1 MNASY
6 NGAGSTGTAEEYRYR
21 DVKGTSWN
29 YTSGTIAR
37 CSTDA
42 GRNISGRSCVGG
54 IAGYNLPGGILK
66 ENQNKANIT
75 AAGNYAG
82 GIAGSNAGRIS
93 LSEDKGQESRMVSG
107 RSGTG
112 IGGIVG
118 FNKSGGT
125 ISVRPSG
132 TAEEVVA
139 VNSYVSITGQSR
151 AGGIA
156 GINAGKLEVDSAAAS
171 ANPKYLTCEAKEV
184 RALAGYAG
192 GIAGETR
199 GNIEWAR
206 NKSGSVT
213 ADYGPAGGIT
223 AVNAIADGTAVSL
236 VSCQNLGDVNSD
248 YGHAGG
254 ITAENYGTLRDCKVE
269 GSGTKNTTIRSRGT
283 DEIGAVCA
291 VNDAGA
297 SIEGCESGKGVILS
311 GESSVIGGIA
321 GRNLGIITRSL
332 KTENVGVMPQVNIS
346 AGRLTVGGVAGR
358 NEKGTGQ
365 ITQLQVS
372 GLVFDGFSNYQYLG
386 GISGENQS
394 GSIIEACT
402 FLKGKIRESGSAA
415 GNCYGGIAGKNSGR
429 LSDCEVQEITCEV
442 QGIYTA
448 TSTSTAKEKEEL
460 ASHIGGIAGK
470 NEETGSIVE
479 CRLAGSSNTIS
490 AGSGMAGGIA
500 GYNNGCIELSG
511 DSIVEQIMQEAQSAG
526 GSPQKVENV
535 QRLIEL
541 ASSMKLKAD
550 SQYVEWNNNNPHL
563 ENLNYANRGSGI
575 SKNRTLTLTMSV
587 NGNVGGITAYN
598 SPKGSV
604 DHCATGNW
612 YVSNKSNAIGVGTG
626 GIIGM
631 NESENDLSFLL
642 NQAFVGREIA
652 GNDTN
657 RFAGGIIGNQNN
669 TTASG
674 WKLDS
679 CVNYGT
685 VYCLRTHYSGGILG
699 QWTGTGGT
707 IEDCHNY
714 GNLQTTYQAGW
725 VGAAAGIVA
734 QLYHAYENNEY
745 NIISCK
751 NFGNIYGR
759 TGRNTNNCAND
770 SAGILGNITA
780 FKSNGGES
788 AQHYTIQVLD
798 CVNGP
803 GVEIYSNSMA
813 SGIVGFFSSDNTD
826 NIANDTGNIKL
837 RIERCRN
844 YASILKGGTY
854 IGGIF
859 GDRYGT
865 TGAQNTV
872 LKDCY
877 SVDRGSGS
885 YNKVNCPIVSMDAN
899 AHRGDA
905 QYVNN
910 KVDGVFNYYLSE
922 NVLNSFIF
930 QENRNLSK
938 NDLNKDGTPSL
949 KRANTGCAYILSKGG
964 KRYLIYLNPG
974 ANYGNGSFGAGN
986 LTISVNNT
994 VLLNSREVGNVLF
1007 EIDGAEPYKDITSIV
1022 NAGSVFDKYVQK
1034 SYIYKETGGNTDKM
1048 PAPAAVVLEKDG
1060 GNVKIT
1066 VTPAQNTQP
1075 FKYTAELYRSEE
1087 NGADAV
1093 WEKVDKT
1100 LEFYTNEYSFSLP
1113 EEIRSLG
1120 GYLKVRVRAHSSD
1133 HTIEPSDER
1142 ESDPFDLGRVLPAP
1156 EIRMELMSQG
1166 NPYRYRFTL
1175 VNKEEYADFK
1185 DESGNPLYQISVRFT
1200 DGTPEKIMTVD
1211 QDGNLSRDQ
1220 YLQLN
1225 EESLQQLIVQAK
1237 PAGTGQTGGRI
1248 VRESEQVPVQTYLPA
1263 YKPMLTT

>member
-415 GNCYGGIAGKNSGR
+415 GNCYGGIAGKKKGR
-429 LSDCEVQEITCEV
+429 
-442 QGIYTA
+442 
-448 TSTSTAKEKEEL
+448 
-460 ASHIGGIAGK
+460 HFFFGG
-470 NEETGSIVE
+470 
-479 CRLAGSSNTIS
+479 
-490 AGSGMAGGIA
+490 
-500 GYNNGCIELSG
+500 
-511 DSIVEQIMQEAQSAG
+511 
-526 GSPQKVENV
+526 
-535 QRLIEL
+535 
-541 ASSMKLKAD
+541 
-550 SQYVEWNNNNPHL
+550 
-563 ENLNYANRGSGI
+563 
-575 SKNRTLTLTMSV
+575 
-587 NGNVGGITAYN
+587 
-598 SPKGSV
+598 
-604 DHCATGNW
+604 
-612 YVSNKSNAIGVGTG
+612 
-626 GIIGM
+626 
-631 NESENDLSFLL
+631 
-642 NQAFVGREIA
+642 
-652 GNDTN
+652 
-657 RFAGGIIGNQNN
+657 
-669 TTASG
+669 
-674 WKLDS
+674 
-679 CVNYGT
+679 
-685 VYCLRTHYSGGILG
+685 
-699 QWTGTGGT
+699 
-707 IEDCHNY
+707 
-714 GNLQTTYQAGW
+714 
-725 VGAAAGIVA
+725 
-734 QLYHAYENNEY
+734 
-745 NIISCK
+745 
-751 NFGNIYGR
+751 
-759 TGRNTNNCAND
+759 
-770 SAGILGNITA
+770 
-780 FKSNGGES
+780 
-788 AQHYTIQVLD
+788 
-798 CVNGP
+798 
-803 GVEIYSNSMA
+803 
-813 SGIVGFFSSDNTD
+813 
-826 NIANDTGNIKL
+826 
-837 RIERCRN
+837 
-844 YASILKGGTY
+844 
-854 IGGIF
+854 
-859 GDRYGT
+859 
-865 TGAQNTV
+865 
-872 LKDCY
+872 
-877 SVDRGSGS
+877 
-885 YNKVNCPIVSMDAN
+885 
-899 AHRGDA
+899 
-905 QYVNN
+905 
-910 KVDGVFNYYLSE
+910 
-922 NVLNSFIF
+922 
-930 QENRNLSK
+930 
-938 NDLNKDGTPSL
+938 
-949 KRANTGCAYILSKGG
+949 
-964 KRYLIYLNPG
+964 
-974 ANYGNGSFGAGN
+974 
-986 LTISVNNT
+986 
-994 VLLNSREVGNVLF
+994 
-1007 EIDGAEPYKDITSIV
+1007 
-1022 NAGSVFDKYVQK
+1022 
-1034 SYIYKETGGNTDKM
+1034 
-1048 PAPAAVVLEKDG
+1048 
-1060 GNVKIT
+1060 
-1066 VTPAQNTQP
+1066 
-1075 FKYTAELYRSEE
+1075 
-1087 NGADAV
+1087 
-1093 WEKVDKT
+1093 
-1100 LEFYTNEYSFSLP
+1100 
-1113 EEIRSLG
+1113 
-1120 GYLKVRVRAHSSD
+1120 
-1133 HTIEPSDER
+1133 
-1142 ESDPFDLGRVLPAP
+1142 
-1156 EIRMELMSQG
+1156 
-1166 NPYRYRFTL
+1166 
-1175 VNKEEYADFK
+1175 
-1185 DESGNPLYQISVRFT
+1185 
-1200 DGTPEKIMTVD
+1200 
-1211 QDGNLSRDQ
+1211 
-1220 YLQLN
+1220 
-1225 EESLQQLIVQAK
+1225 
-1237 PAGTGQTGGRI
+1237 
-1248 VRESEQVPVQTYLPA
+1248 
-1263 YKPMLTT
+1263 

>member
-470 NEETGSIVE
+470 
-479 CRLAGSSNTIS
+479 
-490 AGSGMAGGIA
+490 
-500 GYNNGCIELSG
+500 
-511 DSIVEQIMQEAQSAG
+511 
-526 GSPQKVENV
+526 
-535 QRLIEL
+535 
-541 ASSMKLKAD
+541 
-550 SQYVEWNNNNPHL
+550 
-563 ENLNYANRGSGI
+563 
-575 SKNRTLTLTMSV
+575 
-587 NGNVGGITAYN
+587 
-598 SPKGSV
+598 
-604 DHCATGNW
+604 
-612 YVSNKSNAIGVGTG
+612 IG
-626 GIIGM
+626 
-631 NESENDLSFLL
+631 
-642 NQAFVGREIA
+642 
-652 GNDTN
+652 
-657 RFAGGIIGNQNN
+657 
-669 TTASG
+669 
-674 WKLDS
+674 
-679 CVNYGT
+679 
-685 VYCLRTHYSGGILG
+685 
-699 QWTGTGGT
+699 
-707 IEDCHNY
+707 
-714 GNLQTTYQAGW
+714 
-725 VGAAAGIVA
+725 
-734 QLYHAYENNEY
+734 
-745 NIISCK
+745 
-751 NFGNIYGR
+751 
-759 TGRNTNNCAND
+759 
-770 SAGILGNITA
+770 
-780 FKSNGGES
+780 
-788 AQHYTIQVLD
+788 
-798 CVNGP
+798 
-803 GVEIYSNSMA
+803 
-813 SGIVGFFSSDNTD
+813 
-826 NIANDTGNIKL
+826 
-837 RIERCRN
+837 
-844 YASILKGGTY
+844 
-854 IGGIF
+854 
-859 GDRYGT
+859 
-865 TGAQNTV
+865 
-872 LKDCY
+872 
-877 SVDRGSGS
+877 
-885 YNKVNCPIVSMDAN
+885 
-899 AHRGDA
+899 
-905 QYVNN
+905 
-910 KVDGVFNYYLSE
+910 
-922 NVLNSFIF
+922 
-930 QENRNLSK
+930 
-938 NDLNKDGTPSL
+938 
-949 KRANTGCAYILSKGG
+949 
-964 KRYLIYLNPG
+964 
-974 ANYGNGSFGAGN
+974 
-986 LTISVNNT
+986 
-994 VLLNSREVGNVLF
+994 
-1007 EIDGAEPYKDITSIV
+1007 
-1022 NAGSVFDKYVQK
+1022 
-1034 SYIYKETGGNTDKM
+1034 
-1048 PAPAAVVLEKDG
+1048 
-1060 GNVKIT
+1060 
-1066 VTPAQNTQP
+1066 
-1075 FKYTAELYRSEE
+1075 
-1087 NGADAV
+1087 
-1093 WEKVDKT
+1093 
-1100 LEFYTNEYSFSLP
+1100 
-1113 EEIRSLG
+1113 
-1120 GYLKVRVRAHSSD
+1120 RAH
-1133 HTIEPSDER
+1133 
-1142 ESDPFDLGRVLPAP
+1142 V
-1156 EIRMELMSQG
+1156 
-1166 NPYRYRFTL
+1166 
-1175 VNKEEYADFK
+1175 
-1185 DESGNPLYQISVRFT
+1185 
-1200 DGTPEKIMTVD
+1200 
-1211 QDGNLSRDQ
+1211 
-1220 YLQLN
+1220 
-1225 EESLQQLIVQAK
+1225 
-1237 PAGTGQTGGRI
+1237 
-1248 VRESEQVPVQTYLPA
+1248 
-1263 YKPMLTT
+1263 